1 MRTQKLTKMVP
12 DVYISYGVTYA
23 EVIDWFS
30 ARGYDITFDNV
41 YPLSPSWTASVCYGD
56 NPSFRNQI
64 QDDNGEFLYS
74 DDWEEVANRVIGLA
88 ITLMAENNKGE

>member
-12 DVYISYGVTYA
+12 DIFISYGVTYA

-30 ARGYDITFDNV
+30 ERGYDITFIR
-41 YPLSPSWTASVCYGD
+41 PFASLQKWTACVHYG
-56 NPSFRNQI
+56 NMGLQI
-64 QDDNGEFLYS
+64 QDDNGEFMYS